1 MTSVR
6 QLKKETK
13 NAKFIADMVFRQ
25 VHDQKIV
32 DFFVYFEK
40 NQKNFDEKW
49 AKFEQISND
58 QLR

>member
-40 NQKNFDEKW
+40 NKKFLMGRQKIVVGKT
-49 AKFEQISND
+49 
-58 QLR
+58 

>member
-40 NQKNFDEKW
+40 NQKKFDEKW
-49 AKFEQISND
+49 AKFEQI
-58 QLR
+58 